1 MNKLIVS
8 LSPHV
13 HGGDSV
19 KKNMYGVLIAL
30 IPAFLVSLYFFG
42 LGALIVTATSVAAC
56 LFFEWAIGKFLM
68 KKQTTTICDG
78 SAIITGVLL
87 AFNLPSNLP
96 IWIIILGALF
106 AIGVG
111 KMSFGGLGCNPFN
124 PALAGRVFLLLS
136 FPVQMTTWPAVGQL
150 TAYTDATTAATP
162 LAIMK
167 GVINGAPGYSLSDL
181 PASLDLFIGNNG
193 GCLGEVSALALLLGL
208 AYMLWKK
215 IITWHIP
222 VSILVTVF
230 VFSGV
235 IYFIDGYDKIKIY
248 WQMTDSING
257 TLGSGVLSE
266 IQDVLGQDWNI
277 SIWTKIKVILG
288 CDSVMI
294 PFSIYVPP
302 VMQLL
307 SGGLM
312 LGAIFMATDYVT
324 SPMSHKGMLI
334 YGVCI
339 GLLTVVI
346 RLFGAYPEGMSFA
359 ILIMNAFTPLIN
371 TYVKPKRF
379 GEVAKKK

>member
-1 MNKLIVS
+1 MENKLVIS

-13 HGGDSV
+13 HGVDSV

-68 KKQTTTICDG
+68 KKETTTICDG
-78 SAIITGVLL
+78 SAVITGVLL

-111 KMSFGGLGCNPFN
+111 KMSFGGLGNNPFN

-136 FPVQMTTWPAVGQL
+136 FPVQMTSWPVVGQL

-162 LAIMK
+162 LNLMK
-167 GVINGAPGYSLSDL
+167 QIAGGNLEALKDL
-181 PASLDLFIGNNG
+181 PSSFDLLIGNNG

-222 VSILVTVF
+222 ISILATVF
-230 VFSGV
+230 VFSGIMHLV
-235 IYFIDGYDKIKIY
+235 DPELYV
-248 WQMTDSING
+248 SP
-257 TLGSGVLSE
+257 VL
-266 IQDVLGQDWNI
+266 
-277 SIWTKIKVILG
+277 
-288 CDSVMI
+288 
-294 PFSIYVPP
+294 
-302 VMQLL
+302 QLL
-307 SGGLM
+307 TGGLM

-324 SPMSHKGMLI
+324 SPMSKKGMLI

-339 GLLTVVI
+339 GLLTVII

-371 TYVKPKRF
+371 TYCKPKRF